1 MNRFRFRLQ
10 NVLKYREA
18 LEEKKMREFGVSMS
32 HLRREEEHYER
43 ISDSIQEL
51 DKEREE
57 ESKGSVNV
65 RILVQGYYYSRLLDR
80 KKSEQKKSVERAE
93 KVVEVRRNELSEA
106 TRRRKVLEKLRE
118 KKVEEYNTDV
128 IREEQALIDDSATIR
143 FNETHR
149 KK

>member
-1 MNRFRFRLQ
+1 
-10 NVLKYREA
+10 
-18 LEEKKMREFGVSMS
+18 MS
-32 HLRREEEHYER
+32 HLRREEEHYEK
-43 ISDSIQEL
+43 IADSIQEL